1 MLSGKRRSY
10 VFVMC
15 TAILII
21 SLPAVLTSC
30 DKEYQ
35 CDCYQDVMGIDTT
48 YSLVGHGRD
57 AEDVCNA
64 FDSETTEFGITK
76 TVDCEPY

>member
-1 MLSGKRRSY
+1 MRSGRNSIIGITILMLTLVS
-10 VFVMC
+10 
-15 TAILII
+15 TAL
-21 SLPAVLTSC
+21 LSC
-30 DKEYQ
+30 EKEYQ

-57 AEDVCNA
+57 AQDVCNA